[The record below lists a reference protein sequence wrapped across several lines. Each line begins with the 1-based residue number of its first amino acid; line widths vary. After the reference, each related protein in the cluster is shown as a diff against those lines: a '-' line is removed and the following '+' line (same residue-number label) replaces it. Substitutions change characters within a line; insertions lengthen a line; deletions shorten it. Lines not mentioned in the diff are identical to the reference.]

1 MGILGMGW
9 RGEEGQNVWEVCQR
23 RAARQGNLGAEQPYF
38 CGFDIYFFHSGRARS
53 PAESNSAGKNAMPY
67 DSHSIT
73 LPSDLFSLALHP
85 SRPLLAAGLSSGHLH
100 TYTWP
105 YSEGSDDDHEDDDD
119 DDVEGN
125 AKKEEDGGF
134 KIAWK
139 TMRHKGSCRCV
150 AFSADGDGGFIP
162 PHVAEN

>member
-1 MGILGMGW
+1 
-9 RGEEGQNVWEVCQR
+9 
-23 RAARQGNLGAEQPYF
+23 
-38 CGFDIYFFHSGRARS
+38 
-53 PAESNSAGKNAMPY
+53 MPY

-100 TYTWP
+100 TYAWP
-105 YSEGSDDDHEDDDD
+105 YSGDSDDHEDDDD
-119 DDVEGN
+119 DDDGDNVEGN

-150 AFSADGDGGFIP
+150 AFSADGGGGFIP
-162 PHVAEN
+162 PMLLKITSADTPHSLVIYSSGTDSLFKAASSETGRVFAKTYIPGTSS

>member
-1 MGILGMGW
+1 
-9 RGEEGQNVWEVCQR
+9 
-23 RAARQGNLGAEQPYF
+23 
-38 CGFDIYFFHSGRARS
+38 
-53 PAESNSAGKNAMPY
+53 MPY

-105 YSEGSDDDHEDDDD
+105 YSGDSDDREDDDDSDDDD
-119 DDVEGN
+119 DDDGDGDYVEGN
-125 AKKEEDGGF
+125 TKKEEDGGF

-150 AFSADGDGGFIP
+150 TFSADGDGGFILP
-162 PHVAEN
+162 MLLKITSADTPDSLVIYSSGTDSLFKAASSETGRVFAKTYIPGTSS